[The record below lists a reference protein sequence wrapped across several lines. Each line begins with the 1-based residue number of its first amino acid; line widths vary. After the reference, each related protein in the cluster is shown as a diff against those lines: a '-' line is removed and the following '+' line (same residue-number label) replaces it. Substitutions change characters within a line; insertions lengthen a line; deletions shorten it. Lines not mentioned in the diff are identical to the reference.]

1 MVKPL
6 VEGLFGKLHGDLEI
20 AAGDRQHRSRLCRLG
35 RLVPKQLLQTDPKRA
50 LLAQQLINNMNVFQQ
65 MQQIC

>member
-6 VEGLFGKLHGDLEI
+6 VEGLLGKLHGDLEI

-35 RLVPKQLLQTDPKRA
+35 MLVPKHLLQTETKKYH
-50 LLAQQLINNMNVFQQ
+50 LGNSL
-65 MQQIC
+65 